1 MKTHEL
7 DTPAL
12 LVDLNNME
20 SNLAR
25 MASFLRQTPAKLR
38 PHFKNHRIVSLAKR
52 QLEAGAI
59 GMTCA
64 RLSQAEVLIQNG
76 IRSVLIANEI
86 VGEAPIKRFLELS
99 QQADLI
105 APVDNETVVAD
116 MARLAGNRKTQASV
130 LVDLDVGLKRC
141 GVPTMEAAL
150 RLARVVAEKGL
161 RLRGVMAYEGHLQPI
176 APGPEKE
183 RAVRS
188 AMQFL
193 IDAKNLMQREGLP
206 AEIASCGGTGTYSFM
221 APFPGVTEIQAGSY
235 LLMDT
240 WYKDF
245 APEFKLTLSL
255 LVTVISKTPGQR
267 IVVDAGVKALSGER
281 GLPSV
286 KELSGLRLKALHA
299 EHGVIEIMDS
309 AVPVEV
315 GDKIEL
321 WVHYHDGT
329 INLHKRAYGIR
340 SGQVEEVFT
349 IEG

>member
-105 APVDNETVVAD
+105 APVDNEAVVAD
-116 MARLAGNRKTQASV
+116 MARLARDKKTQASV

-150 RLARVVAEKGL
+150 RLARVVTEKGL

-176 APGPEKE
+176 IPGPEKE

-193 IDAKNLMQREGLP
+193 TDAKNLMQREGLP

-309 AVPVEV
+309 SVPVEV

>member
-25 MASFLRQTPAKLR
+25 MAGFLRQTPAKLR

-105 APVDNETVVAD
+105 APVDNEAVVAD
-116 MARLAGNRKTQASV
+116 MARLARDKKTQASV

-150 RLARVVAEKGL
+150 RLARVVTEKGL

-176 APGPEKE
+176 VPGPEKE

-193 IDAKNLMQREGLP
+193 TDAKNLMQREGLP

-309 AVPVEV
+309 SVPVEV

>member
-25 MASFLRQTPAKLR
+25 MAGFLRQTPAKLR

-105 APVDNETVVAD
+105 APVDNEAVVAD
-116 MARLAGNRKTQASV
+116 MARLARDKKTQASV

-150 RLARVVAEKGL
+150 RLARVVTEKGL

-176 APGPEKE
+176 IPGPEKE

-193 IDAKNLMQREGLP
+193 TDAKNLMQREGLP

-309 AVPVEV
+309 SVPVEV

>member
-38 PHFKNHRIVSLAKR
+38 PHFKNHRIVPLAKR

-64 RLSQAEVLIQNG
+64 RLSQAELLVQHG

-86 VGEAPIKRFLELS
+86 VGEAQIKRFLELS
-99 QQADLI
+99 QQADVI
-105 APVDNETVVAD
+105 VPVDNEAVVAD
-116 MARLAGNRKTQASV
+116 MARLARDKKTQASV

-141 GVPTMEAAL
+141 GVPSMEAAL

-176 APGPEKE
+176 VPGPEKE
-183 RAVRS
+183 RTVKS

-193 IDAKNLMQREGLP
+193 TDAKNLMKREGLP

-245 APEFKLTLSL
+245 APEFALTLSL
-255 LVTVISKTPGQR
+255 LVTVISKTPGER
-267 IVVDAGVKALSGER
+267 IVVDGGIKALSGER
-281 GLPSV
+281 GIPSM
-286 KELSGLRLKALHA
+286 KGLTGLRLKALHA

-329 INLHKRAYGIR
+329 INLHRRAYGIR
-340 SGQVEEVFT
+340 GGQVEEVFT